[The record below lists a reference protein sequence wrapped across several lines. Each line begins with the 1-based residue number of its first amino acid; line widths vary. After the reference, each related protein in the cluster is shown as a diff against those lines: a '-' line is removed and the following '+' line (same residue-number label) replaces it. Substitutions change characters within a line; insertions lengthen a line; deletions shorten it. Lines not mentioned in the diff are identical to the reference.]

1 MKTNMK
7 VGERRNVSERRGMKV
22 SQSKTVY
29 MCMYRIRDGDKVQI
43 QGGKLIKVTGYQVF
57 GLRSTVRS
65 NEEHRRE
72 EKRRA

>member
-1 MKTNMK
+1 MKTNLK
-7 VGERRNVSERRGMKV
+7 VGERRDALEKRGMKV

-29 MCMYRIRDGDKVQI
+29 MCMYRNRDGDKVQF

-65 NEEHRRE
+65 NEEHRRK